1 MRRLPEILQSCW
13 NDGRA
18 CRTLQHRAAHRDR
31 EICCEP
37 WIVPIPGT
45 TKSKHLEEN
54 FGAANVELTRL
65 TTSVRSIAPPRRS
78 RYRGSVIR
86 DTWRRGRGAEEV
98 PFDVKEERT

>member
-45 TKSKHLEEN
+45 TKLKHLEEN
-54 FGAANVELTRL
+54 FGAANVELTPDD
-65 TTSVRSIAPPRRS
+65 VREIDSAAWKITVQGG
-78 RYRGSVIR
+78 RYPGHLEKR
-86 DTWRRGRGAEEV
+86 TGR
-98 PFDVKEERT
+98 